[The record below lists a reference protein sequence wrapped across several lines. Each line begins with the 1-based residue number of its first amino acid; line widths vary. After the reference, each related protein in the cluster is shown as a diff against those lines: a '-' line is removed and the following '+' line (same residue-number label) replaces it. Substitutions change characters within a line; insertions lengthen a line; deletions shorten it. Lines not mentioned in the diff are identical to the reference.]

1 MLTDHFPR
9 AASFLGV
16 ESGGTRT
23 TALLS
28 PGGGQP
34 CLRAEF
40 GPANLRLMDDA
51 RLVRHFTAIN
61 SLCRQRAAPLAGVAI
76 GMAGARTD
84 SDRQRIRA
92 AAAKVW
98 PNVPCYATNDLET
111 ALAAADAAG
120 QPLAATRVLILS
132 GTGSCCYARSPD
144 NQTARIGGWG
154 HILGDKGSGY
164 DIGLR
169 ALQAA
174 LCHLDRDGQW
184 PPLGRHLLQAL
195 LVNEP
200 EDIIDWAAT
209 ADKADIAALAPRVF
223 DAAGEG
229 DKIARDILQAAAESL
244 ADDGAQCA
252 AKLAPPRA
260 PVRFIL
266 AGSVLLRQPAF
277 AARVR
282 ARLLKL
288 RPGAT
293 VETLRRE
300 GVWGALELAQEH
312 FGRGPDHS
320 AAVRDA
326 SFDASLVPLSRALSP
341 TEQRNPR
348 SLKLDRLS
356 VARAVALMIQEEA
369 SIATALRRVQRGIQR
384 AVQMVAVSFRR
395 GGRLFYVGAGTSG
408 RLGVLDAAECPPT
421 FRVPPE
427 RVQGIIAGGH
437 PALSR
442 SVEGAEDNA
451 RAGAAAI
458 EYRGVGRRD
467 VVMGIAASGRT
478 PFVWGAL
485 AAARE
490 RGARTILLCF
500 NPHLEIAKARRP
512 DLVIAAEVGPEVLT
526 GSTRLKAGTAT
537 KIILNA
543 VTTLAMVR
551 TGKVLSNLMVDLNPS
566 NAKLRA
572 RAVRIV
578 QALTGAE
585 APVAQAALE
594 KSRWLVKSACRRL
607 RQAATT
613 RTLTSPALREIPP
626 RRPGRRLC
634 L

>member
-1 MLTDHFPR
+1 LQTDPFRR
-9 AASFLGV
+9 AASYLGI
-16 ESGGTRT
+16 EGGASRT
-23 TALLS
+23 TVLLS
-28 PGGGQP
+28 PGGGLSS
-34 CLRAEF
+34 LRAEF

-51 RLVRHFTAIN
+51 GLVGLFAAVN
-61 SLCRQRAAPLAGVAI
+61 SLCQRAAAPLAGVAI
-76 GMAGARTD
+76 GLAGACTQ
-84 SDRQRIRA
+84 SDRLRIRA

-111 ALAAADAAG
+111 ALAAAQPRAKPQAA
-120 QPLAATRVLILS
+120 ARVLILS
-132 GTGSCCYARSPD
+132 GTGSCCYGRTPD
-144 NQTARIGGWG
+144 NQTARFGGWG

-174 LCHLDRDGQW
+174 VYYLDRDGHW
-184 PPLGRHLLQAL
+184 SLLGRNLFQSLLL
-195 LVNEP
+195 NEP
-200 EDIIDWAAT
+200 EDLIDWAGT
-209 ADKADIAALAPRVF
+209 ASKPDIAALAVRVF
-223 DAAGEG
+223 DAAAAG
-229 DKIARDILQAAAESL
+229 DKIARDILEAAAESL

-252 AKLAPPRA
+252 GKLARPGA

-266 AGSVLLRQPAF
+266 AGSLLLRQPTF

-300 GVWGALELAQEH
+300 SVWGALELARQH
-312 FGRGPDHS
+312 FGSGADPS
-320 AAVRDA
+320 LPVREADLHA
-326 SFDASLVPLSRALSP
+326 GLVPLSRALSP
-341 TEQRNPR
+341 TEERNPR

-356 VARAVALMIQEEA
+356 LARAVALIIEEES
-369 SIATALRRVQRGIQR
+369 SIATALRKKRRDIRR
-384 AVQMVAVSFRR
+384 AIEMVVAAFRR

-427 RVQGIIAGGH
+427 RVQGILAGGP
-437 PALSR
+437 PALLR
-442 SVEGAEDNA
+442 SVEGAEDDA

-458 EYRGVGRRD
+458 KFRAVGKRD

-485 AAARE
+485 AEAQE

-500 NPHLEIAKARRP
+500 NPHLKISKLRRP
-512 DLVIAAEVGPEVLT
+512 DLLIAVAVGPEVLT

-537 KIILNA
+537 KIILNT

-551 TGKVLSNLMVDLNPS
+551 MGKVLSNLMVDLNAS
-566 NAKLRA
+566 NRKLRE

-578 QALTGAE
+578 QAVTGAG
-585 APVAQAALE
+585 APAAQAALE
-594 KSRWLVKSACRRL
+594 KSKWIVKTACHSL
-607 RQAATT
+607 R
-613 RTLTSPALREIPP
+613 
-626 RRPGRRLC
+626 
-634 L
+634 